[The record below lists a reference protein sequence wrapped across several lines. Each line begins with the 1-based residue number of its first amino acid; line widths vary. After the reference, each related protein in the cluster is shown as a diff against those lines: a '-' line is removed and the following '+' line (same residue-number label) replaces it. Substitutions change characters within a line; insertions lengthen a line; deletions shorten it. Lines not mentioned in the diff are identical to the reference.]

1 MMRTTLVIL
10 TLCVPLTAQSHEV
23 SVAAGYNYQS
33 SDEGHAVRVN
43 LNGWFASAQFDFNN
57 TVSLTAEADNYYGS
71 LRGIGMSQQN
81 FIVGPQFTFG
91 TDRAKFRRFV
101 YTQAGDQRS
110 ASSGSADHALNL
122 QIGGGIQIKL
132 SQRSSLQI
140 TPAEYTLATPNHM
153 FTHSYSTKVGLSW
166 TVWEQ
171 SHKFH

>member
-1 MMRTTLVIL
+1 M
-10 TLCVPLTAQSHEV
+10 AQSHQV
-23 SVAAGYNYQS
+23 SVAAGYNYQN
-33 SDEGHAVRVN
+33 SDQGHGTRVN
-43 LNGWFASAQFDFNN
+43 LNGWFASAQFDFTNR
-57 TVSLTAEADNYYGS
+57 VSLTAEADNYYGS
-71 LRGIGMSQQN
+71 LRGVGMSQQN

-91 TDRAKFRRFV
+91 TDRARVRPFV

-110 ASSGSADHALNL
+110 ASSGSADHAFNL

-153 FTHSYSTKVGLSW
+153 LTHSYSAKVGLSW

-171 SHKFH
+171 SNKSYYAFHRLY